1 MAVRHWLNR
10 RLEVWRP
17 VLVGEDGAGGFTTA
31 RVQVAEVAAK
41 VDQPAAAREREES
54 DRWGGDHTHDV
65 YVLPE
70 ADVARGDELRGDGQV
85 FRVLA
90 VVEPSTPIYRKCVVE
105 LWQAEPDPAES

>member
-17 VLVGEDGAGGFTTA
+17 VVDEDGSGGFTTA
-31 RVQVAEVAAK
+31 RVQVGEVAAK
-41 VDQPAAAREREES
+41 VDQPAAREREES

-90 VVEPSTPIYRKCVVE
+90 VVEPSTPIYRKCLVE
-105 LWQAEPDPAES
+105 LRQAEPDPAES

>member
-10 RLEVWRP
+10 RLGVWRP
-17 VLVGEDGAGGFTTA
+17 VLVGEDGSGGFTTA

>member
-17 VLVGEDGAGGFTTA
+17 VVDEDGSGGFTTA
-31 RVQVAEVAAK
+31 RVQVGEVAAK
-41 VDQPAAAREREES
+41 VDQPAAREREES

-70 ADVARGDELRGDGQV
+70 ADVARGDEL
-85 FRVLA
+85 
-90 VVEPSTPIYRKCVVE
+90 YRKCVVE
-105 LWQAEPDPAES
+105 LRQAEPDPAES